1 MTKNYPVIT
10 YKTNSP
16 ISVSVLTDLY
26 ASVEWTG
33 YTDHPDKM
41 ARLLDGSAYY
51 ESAWHGDHLVG
62 LIRVVSDHASIVY
75 IQDILV
81 RPDYQRS
88 GIGRK
93 LMQSTLEAFDYI
105 RQTVLMTD
113 DSEETKAFY
122 RSLGFISSNELG
134 GLAFVKMNADA

>member
-51 ESAWHGDHLVG
+51 ESAWHGDHLVAP
-62 LIRVVSDHASIVY
+62 L
-75 IQDILV
+75 
-81 RPDYQRS
+81 
-88 GIGRK
+88 
-93 LMQSTLEAFDYI
+93 YI
-105 RQTVLMTD
+105 RYPIC
-113 DSEETKAFY
+113 S
-122 RSLGFISSNELG
+122 SGFL
-134 GLAFVKMNADA
+134 LL

>member
-1 MTKNYPVIT
+1 M
-10 YKTNSP
+10 
-16 ISVSVLTDLY
+16 
-26 ASVEWTG
+26 
-33 YTDHPDKM
+33 
-41 ARLLDGSAYY
+41 
-51 ESAWHGDHLVG
+51 
-62 LIRVVSDHASIVY
+62 VSDHASIVY

-93 LMQSTLEAFDYI
+93 LMQSTLEEFDYI